1 MNQSSAVKVYAFD
14 RKKNDGDRR
23 RMSLTCT
30 SMISDNDQNSI
41 SILQIANRRHIID
54 IVGK

>member
-14 RKKNDGDRR
+14 RKNDDDRR
-23 RMSLTCT
+23 RISLTCT